1 MKNILN
7 IYILKKKIYIYV
19 RQKKK
24 IAEFSQTPYLS
35 LAVHMTND
43 IFKFVPGVCSLVSFY
58 SAVVAFKDL
67 YSTL

>member
-1 MKNILN
+1 MFG
-7 IYILKKKIYIYV
+7 
-19 RQKKK
+19 KKK

-35 LAVHMTND
+35 LAVYMTND
-43 IFKFVPGVCSLVSFY
+43 IFKFVPGVCSLVSFH